1 MHTQHTHIPHTDTP
15 LSHTYTSHTHPS
27 LTYTLSHTPL
37 TYAYISYIYLSHTPH
52 IHIPLTHTCT
62 LHTHTSHTHTSYM
75 HTLHIYTYASHRHT
89 SHTSQTHPSHTLCTP
104 HTHSPPH
111 CGDGGGR
118 QPGQLS
124 AGYSLAWG
132 CPGSGTRPWLPAQTF
147 HLAAF
152 GRLGSCTACLAPS
165 HPGEGL
171 LQAQCVMLLG
181 QACHSWS
188 CAQCLHSAQH
198 REGAQQAFAE

>member
-15 LSHTYTSHTHPS
+15 LSHTYTSHTHPLS
-27 LTYTLSHTPL
+27 PIPCHTHLSHM
-37 TYAYISYIYLSHTPH
+37 HTS
-52 IHIPLTHTCT
+52 
-62 LHTHTSHTHTSYM
+62 HTHTSHTH
-75 HTLHIYTYASHRHT
+75 LIYTYPSRTHPSHTHTHFTHTPRICIHFAYTHMLLTGTPHTPHRHT
-89 SHTSQTHPSHTLCTP
+89 PHTLCTP

-124 AGYSLAWG
+124 AGCSLAWG
-132 CPGSGTRPWLPAQTF
+132 CPGSGTRPWSPARTF

-152 GRLGSCTACLAPS
+152 GQLGSCTARLAPS

-171 LQAQCVMLLG
+171 LQAQCLMLLG